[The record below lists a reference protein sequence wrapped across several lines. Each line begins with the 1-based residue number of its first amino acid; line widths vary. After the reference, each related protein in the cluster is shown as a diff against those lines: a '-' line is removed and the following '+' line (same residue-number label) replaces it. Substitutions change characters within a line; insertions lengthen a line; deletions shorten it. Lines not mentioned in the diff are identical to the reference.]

1 MSCSWRRRGRRR
13 GVLAVALALL
23 GTLATHEA
31 GAQSLTRVSLAP
43 SGAQWEGRLE
53 GIFARTS
60 ALQGGIAV
68 NVPAGRYVRIGAL
81 GAAGAAW
88 ANGEQRASARLEG
101 VARFLLDPFRES
113 RFGLYGVG
121 GVSVMYDGFEHTRP
135 NVVVGAGV
143 EGTPR
148 NGRAIAAELALG
160 GGVRVAVVLR
170 RARRTGR

>member
-1 MSCSWRRRGRRR
+1 MSCGWRLRALHA
-13 GVLAVALALL
+13 LAAVLALL
-23 GTLATHEA
+23 LTVTAHDALA
-31 GAQSLTRVSLAP
+31 QPLVRVSLAP

-53 GIFARTS
+53 GIAARTS

-88 ANGEQRASARLEG
+88 RSGEQRASARVEG

-113 RFGLYGVG
+113 RLGLYGVG

-143 EGTPR
+143 EGPPR

>member
-1 MSCSWRRRGRRR
+1 MSCGWRLR
-13 GVLAVALALL
+13 AVSARVAALALL
-23 GTLATHEA
+23 FAVSSHEA
-31 GAQSLTRVSLAP
+31 VAQPLARVSLTP

-53 GIFARTS
+53 GIAARTS

-68 NVPAGRYVRIGAL
+68 NVPAGRYVRLGAL

-88 ANGEQRASARLEG
+88 RSGDQRASARVEG

-135 NVVVGAGV
+135 NVVIGAGV

-160 GGVRVAVVLR
+160 GGVRVAVVVR